1 MARRR
6 MIDPTL
12 WDDED
17 VGGLSNGAFR
27 TFIAC
32 VSNADDEGKLEA
44 SARRLMGIA
53 FRFRDDISIAEVE
66 AYRDE
71 MCAALRSVVLYTIGN
86 KQYIKFLK
94 WHHWQTIKK
103 PYPSTIPE
111 PGPDNS
117 GTSSPPVGNQGGTS
131 SPPVGNSGDE
141 NTDSTLK
148 TGGGGT
154 GGEPVGN
161 QGGTA
166 LHEGKRSTREE
177 KGSNNARTSDTTG
190 ETDSPSPAAA
200 CSLSLCSL
208 FFKLNARHASD
219 NDRKLNKELAARADW
234 VEHVALTAMDLC
246 HRCAVEREPNFVA
259 KSLRYYA
266 DAITR
271 ALETGQLPGQE
282 SQKNGGRNGSR
293 VGAFL
298 AQGFQP
304 YNAAGKT
311 YYLDDSMI
319 YKTNTMPTQEMIDD
333 ELDKYERKHPERVVV
348 NDA

>member
-1 MARRR
+1 MARGRIISNRICADKKVNTLVDDTSRLAFTWLITFADCEGRVDGDPSVVAAKLFPRR
-6 MIDPTL
+6 RDITPEMM
-12 WDDED
+12 
-17 VGGLSNGAFR
+17 
-27 TFIAC
+27 
-32 VSNADDEGKLEA
+32 EGY
-44 SARRLMGIA
+44 
-53 FRFRDDISIAEVE
+53 IAEWAELGLIQWYESDGDMWIQFPNFVAHQPGLRKDKE
-66 AYRDE
+66 APSCIPPPKDGVKTE
-71 MCAALRSVVLYTIGN
+71 LRRSKDGVT
-86 KQYIKFLK
+86 
-94 WHHWQTIKK
+94 
-103 PYPSTIPE
+103 
-111 PGPDNS
+111 
-117 GTSSPPVGNQGGTS
+117 PV
-131 SPPVGNSGDE
+131 
-141 NTDSTLK
+141 
-148 TGGGGT
+148 
-154 GGEPVGN
+154 
-161 QGGTA
+161 
-166 LHEGKRSTREE
+166 EE
-177 KGSNNARTSDTTG
+177 KVIEGNRREAATRACDTTG
-190 ETDSPSPAAA
+190 ETDSPFPAAS

-333 ELDKYERKHPERVVV
+333 ELDKYEREHPERVVV